1 MQLNAISKI
10 KHGEVWLANL
20 NPGRGTEPG
29 KSRPVLVVQSQAMLD
44 AGHASTI
51 VLPLTTRLLD
61 GAEPLRLRLTAQS
74 RLEADS
80 DILIDQIRAI
90 DNRRLIDGPLLTCT
104 PEMMA
109 RVYAALSDVMDM
121 PFIHE

>member
-1 MQLNAISKI
+1 MSKI

-20 NPGRGTEPG
+20 NPGPGTEPG
-29 KSRPVLVVQSQAMLD
+29 KLRPVLV
-44 AGHASTI
+44 
-51 VLPLTTRLLD
+51 
-61 GAEPLRLRLTAQS
+61 AQS

-80 DILIDQIRAI
+80 DILIDQVRAI
-90 DNRRLIDGPLLTCT
+90 NNRRLIDGPLLTCT